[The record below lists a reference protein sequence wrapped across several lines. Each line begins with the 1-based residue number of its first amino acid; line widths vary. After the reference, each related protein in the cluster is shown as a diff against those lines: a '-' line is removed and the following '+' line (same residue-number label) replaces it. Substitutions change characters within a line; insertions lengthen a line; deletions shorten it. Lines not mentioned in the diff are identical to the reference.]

1 MLDPLLLAQLL
12 SFRLERDWGQFHDPR
27 NLSAALAIEAAE
39 LQEIFLW
46 AKDAEITSRV
56 DARKVAIE
64 QEIADIAIVLSYL
77 CSDLNIDINVAVRKK
92 LEVNRLKYPIEKS
105 RGSSKKYDEL

>member
-46 AKDAEITSRV
+46 AKDADLTSRV
-56 DARKVAIE
+56 EARNIAIE
-64 QEIADIAIVLSYL
+64 QELADIAIVLSYL
-77 CSDLNIDINVAVRKK
+77 CNDLKIDINDAVRKK
-92 LEVNRLKYPIEKS
+92 LEINRLKYPIEKA

>member
-1 MLDPLLLAQLL
+1 MLNPILLAELM

-27 NLSAALAIEAAE
+27 NLSAALAIEASE

-46 AKDAEITSRV
+46 AKDAEVTSRV
-56 DARKVAIE
+56 DARKISIE

-77 CSDLNIDINVAVRKK
+77 CSDLNIDINEAVRKK
-92 LEVNRLKYPIEKS
+92 LEINRLKYPIDKS

>member
-12 SFRLERDWGQFHDPR
+12 YFRLERDWGQFHDPR

-46 AKDAEITSRV
+46 AKDADLTSRV
-56 DARKVAIE
+56 EARNIAIE
-64 QEIADIAIVLSYL
+64 QELADIAIVLSYL
-77 CSDLNIDINVAVRKK
+77 CNDLEIDINDAVRKK
-92 LEVNRLKYPIEKS
+92 LEINRLKYPIEKA